1 MTSAVSTQIV
11 FCIITFGVIAG
22 TIWAIVQWI
31 NFFVARAV
39 RKELQNM
46 ADKKDTDNKSK

>member
-1 MTSAVSTQIV
+1 MTSTVLTQIV
-11 FCIITFGVIAG
+11 FYIINFGVIAG
-22 TIWAIVQWI
+22 TIWAVMPWI